1 MNKRLSFQSQTVSMF
16 LLTLS
21 LLLFVNLYI
30 YSNMNVIIEGVDQTY
45 MGNKNLIELSGA
57 LNELQVSVREYLNT
71 RNTGALKQLEERQFR
86 FSTLLSALSTELTEE
101 DMMQRNIYC
110 MSEYYLSIVDSAVQ
124 AKKEREIEQ
133 YREYGSQADEW
144 FDYVNTY
151 MNMQNED
158 LFRVN
163 SDTYT
168 KTLSSVRR
176 AEMLYS
182 VLLVMTGLLDVCLI
196 ILLTRRLT
204 RPLNRLA
211 DTAREV
217 GQGNLDIRLV
227 ESDAQSEIGTVMHAF
242 NQMVGSLREYMEKQ
256 QESMKTESALRE
268 NAIRMEAYLKDA
280 QLKYLH
286 AQVNPHFLFN
296 TLNAGAQ
303 LAMLEDADR
312 TYRYIHKAA
321 DFFRYL
327 VRHNEM
333 FVKLQEEIQLVDD
346 YMYILNVRYAGELHY
361 EKEVEEECLNISV
374 PSMILQPL
382 VENCIKHGL
391 QDVDWEKKI
400 LVEAYCEQDMLIL
413 SIQDN
418 GMGMTREQ
426 IEEVR
431 NSTELKKPDGD
442 TGRGIGLD
450 NVKKR
455 LQAYYNMEHVLEIRS
470 AGTGQ
475 GTEVIIYIPILDRG
489 TQYVQDHDSR

>member
-1 MNKRLSFQSQTVSMF
+1 MSKRLSFQSQTVSIF
-16 LLTLS
+16 LLTLG

-30 YSNMNVIIEGVDQTY
+30 YYNMNVIIEGVDQTY
-45 MGNKNLIELSGA
+45 MGNKSLIELSGA
-57 LNELQVSVREYLNT
+57 LNDLQVSTREYLNT
-71 RNTGALKQLEERQFR
+71 RNAGAMERLYACQFR
-86 FSTLLSALSTELTEE
+86 FSSLLSSLPTELTEE
-101 DMMQRNIYC
+101 NMVQRNIYC

-133 YREYGSQADEW
+133 YREYGIQAEEW
-144 FDYVNTY
+144 FDYLNTY
-151 MNMQNED
+151 IDLQNEE

-163 SDTYT
+163 SDIYA

-182 VLLVMTGLLDVCLI
+182 VLLVLTGLLDICLI

-227 ESDAQSEIGTVMHAF
+227 ESDAQTEIGTVMRAF
-242 NQMVGSLREYMEKQ
+242 NQMVVSLREYMEKQ

-268 NAIRMEAYLKDA
+268 NAIRMETYLKDA

-303 LAMLEDADR
+303 LAMLEDADQ

-333 FVKLQEEIQLVDD
+333 LSQLREEIQLVDD

-361 EKEVEEECLNISV
+361 EKQVEEESLNVSV

-391 QDVDWEKKI
+391 QDVEWEKRI
-400 LVEAYCEQDMLIL
+400 LVEAYCEQDMLVL
-413 SIQDN
+413 SVQDN

-426 IEEVR
+426 IGKVI
-431 NSTELKKPDGD
+431 NSTELKKTDGED
-442 TGRGIGLD
+442 DRGIGLD
-450 NVKKR
+450 NVIKR
-455 LQAYYNMEHVLEIRS
+455 LQSYYHTEHVMDIRS

-475 GTEVIIYIPILDRG
+475 GTEVIIYIPISDRG
-489 TQYVQDHDSR
+489 TQ